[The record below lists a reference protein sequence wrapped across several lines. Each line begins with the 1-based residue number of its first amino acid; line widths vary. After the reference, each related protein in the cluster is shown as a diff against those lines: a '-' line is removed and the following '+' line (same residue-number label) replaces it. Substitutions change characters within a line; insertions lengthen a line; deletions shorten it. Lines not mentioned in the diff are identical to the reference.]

1 MTMMMTVQQK
11 WVFFMIYCA
20 YMATSYR
27 NSGFNSLST
36 SFSPKYL
43 HRSQIQKQYTV
54 DRRKMASL
62 DSEDR
67 ITYPQT
73 HFQIPIA
80 VPIMPIFGNVV
91 GNSIYSPRV
100 QRIKDLSLQKDIL
113 RDVTA
118 SEFALRVEVSTPD
131 PQDSTSESKTAAA
144 IDYEKLISKLD
155 DNLDI
160 LSRRPELNNLTPY
173 SYGSQPI
180 VTNSAIKPSPPSIDI
195 DVDGYNSNNLTARIL
210 RIKEDLLLV
219 SQNQPP
225 KHIVNFLSEPTSEVQ
240 PGTSTTTTSSSSS
253 SPSTSSPKRRL
264 RILVREDGTV
274 DWDGALAGGKEVARF
289 GAELWERLNGK
300 QKEEGLPSLSELFG
314 QAQAKTMETEE
325 IRSLSAIATESKN
338 DVSEAIRN
346 RDDLKVKLRQIR
358 REGVAE
364 IPQEDIETLRRLDIR
379 VKELEKRLK
388 LYTLNLDM
396 EKVCEYIQQEL
407 EASNDPADQ
416 RLFIAEVALIDKQIM
431 TMAAGLINMP
441 LTGTS
446 SSVITTTQ
454 LDMHLASLSGDTAD
468 QKITDLISLIDDD
481 ELNLICAELNDLKYR
496 LGLDTQLAPAM
507 DWGSLGVVVSE
518 NVNKIKVGLSYFGE
532 GTKLLLAD
540 VQYAGVLLVKAVQGY
555 TLKPREVNTLR
566 RTGKDLL
573 TLVPFTIIL
582 IIPLSPVG
590 HVLVFSFIQRFF
602 PDFYPSC
609 YTEKRLNLK
618 RLFKEIERKRDNTDV
633 LGEEDSA
640 LFMFSN
646 FNLAGVLQR
655 SKLTEWVQGVLKS
668 INTIL
673 KGEDSEA
680 MSR

>member
-1 MTMMMTVQQK
+1 
-11 WVFFMIYCA
+11 MIYCA

>member
-1 MTMMMTVQQK
+1 
-11 WVFFMIYCA
+11 MIYCA
-20 YMATSYR
+20 CMATSYR
-27 NSGFNSLST
+27 SSGFNSLSTT

-43 HRSQIQKQYTV
+43 HRSQIQKQNTV
-54 DRRKMASL
+54 DRTKMASL

-73 HFQIPIA
+73 HYQIPMA

-131 PQDSTSESKTAAA
+131 PQDSISESKTSAA

-160 LSRRPELNNLTPY
+160 LNRRPELNNLI
-173 SYGSQPI
+173 SYGIQPI
-180 VTNSAIKPSPPSIDI
+180 VSSGSIKPSSPSTDFDI
-195 DVDGYNSNNLTARIL
+195 DGYNSNNLTARIL

-225 KHIVNFLSEPTSEVQ
+225 KYIANFHSESTPEVQ
-240 PGTSTTTTSSSSS
+240 SGTSVTTSSSSS
-253 SPSTSSPKRRL
+253 SSSPNSTAPKRRL

-325 IRSLSAIATESKN
+325 IQSLSAIATESKN
-338 DVSEAIRN
+338 DVTEAIRN

-446 SSVITTTQ
+446 SGTVITTTQ
-454 LDMHLASLSGDTAD
+454 LDMHLASLNGDTTD

-481 ELNLICAELNDLKYR
+481 ELNLICGELNDLKYR

-633 LGEEDSA
+633 LGEEDNA
-640 LFMFSN
+640 LLMFSN

-655 SKLTEWVQGVLKS
+655 SKWTEFVQNVLKS
-668 INTIL
+668 INTLL
-673 KGEDSEA
+673 KGENSEA
-680 MSR
+680 VSR

>member
-1 MTMMMTVQQK
+1 
-11 WVFFMIYCA
+11 
-20 YMATSYR
+20 
-27 NSGFNSLST
+27 
-36 SFSPKYL
+36 
-43 HRSQIQKQYTV
+43 
-54 DRRKMASL
+54 MASL

-655 SKLTEWVQGVLKS
+655 SKLTEW
-668 INTIL
+668 
-673 KGEDSEA
+673 
-680 MSR
+680 